1 MGFSL
6 GEGIVVAVL
15 DTGVDASHTDL
26 QGQLV
31 PGWNMYDNNS
41 NTADVYGHGTQVA
54 GVIAAK
60 SNNGMGVTSIAWNAK
75 VMPVRISGLD
85 GWASTSTIAS
95 GLNWAADHGARV
107 ANISYAVSG
116 SSTVKSAAGYMRNK
130 GGVVCSSAGNS
141 GSELSTAPAANII
154 TVSATTSG
162 DALASWSSYG
172 SVVDVT
178 APGAGIWT
186 TKNGGGYGAVSGTSF
201 SSPATAAT
209 VALIMARN
217 PALTPT
223 QVEDILM
230 STSVDLGTPGED
242 NYFGHGRIDAAAAVA
257 AAGSG
262 GGGPAPDTTDPVITI
277 SNPTG
282 GTVSGNVNVSF
293 NASDN
298 NSVARVELLVNGT
311 NVGTDNSAPFL
322 IAWNSSNHD
331 NGSVQLLAYA
341 YDAANNRGTSQSVT
355 VTVDNPV
362 EQIDTTAPTV
372 SILSPTEGSTVSRTV
387 TINIAAEDNVDI
399 ALVKCY
405 VDGALKG
412 TTTASTLS
420 CSWNTRK
427 AASGTH
433 TLRAD
438 AEDTSGLTASTQ
450 LQVQVGSSSTGGGG
464 SGGGSKG
471 KGRKK

>member
-1 MGFSL
+1 
-6 GEGIVVAVL
+6 
-15 DTGVDASHTDL
+15 
-26 QGQLV
+26 
-31 PGWNMYDNNS
+31 
-41 NTADVYGHGTQVA
+41 
-54 GVIAAK
+54 
-60 SNNGMGVTSIAWNAK
+60 
-75 VMPVRISGLD
+75 
-85 GWASTSTIAS
+85 
-95 GLNWAADHGARV
+95 
-107 ANISYAVSG
+107 
-116 SSTVKSAAGYMRNK
+116 MRNR

-141 GSELSTAPAANII
+141 GNELSDAPAANII

-172 SVVDVT
+172 SVVDVA

-186 TKNGGGYGAVSGTSF
+186 TTKGGGYGAVSGTSF

-217 PALTPT
+217 TSLTPA

-242 NYFGHGRIDAAAAVA
+242 AYFGHGRIDAAAAVA

-262 GGGPAPDTTDPVITI
+262 GGGPTPDPGPAP
-277 SNPTG
+277 
-282 GTVSGNVNVSF
+282 
-293 NASDN
+293 
-298 NSVARVELLVNGT
+298 
-311 NVGTDNSAPFL
+311 AP
-322 IAWNSSNHD
+322 
-331 NGSVQLLAYA
+331 
-341 YDAANNRGTSQSVT
+341 
-355 VTVDNPV
+355 
-362 EQIDTTAPTV
+362 DTTAPTV
-372 SILSPTEGSTVSRTV
+372 SISSPKAGSTVSGTV
-387 TINIAAEDNVDI
+387 TINIVADDNVGI

-405 VDGALKG
+405 VDGGLKG
-412 TTTASTLS
+412 TTSASTLS

-450 LQVQVGSSSTGGGG
+450 IQVQVGSSSTGGGG
-464 SGGGSKG
+464 SGGGG

>member
-1 MGFSL
+1 MR
-6 GEGIVVAVL
+6 
-15 DTGVDASHTDL
+15 HTRIS

-31 PGWNMYDNNS
+31 PGWNMYDNNVD
-41 NTADVYGHGTQVA
+41 TADVYGHGTQVA
-54 GVIAAK
+54 GVIAAL
-60 SNNGMGVTSIAWNAK
+60 SNNGKGVTSIAWNAK
-75 VMPVRISGLD
+75 VMPVRISGTD

-116 SSTVKSAAGYMRNK
+116 SNTIKSAAALHAQQ

-154 TVSATTSG
+154 TVSATNSS
-162 DALASWSSYG
+162 DAVTGWSSYG
-172 SVVDVT
+172 SVVDVA

-186 TKNGGGYGAVSGTSF
+186 TKKGGGYGAVSGTSF

-217 PALTPT
+217 TSLTPA

-242 NYFGHGRIDAAAAVA
+242 DYFGHGRIDAAAAVA
-257 AAGSG
+257 AADSG
-262 GGGPAPDTTDPVITI
+262 GGGPAPEPEPDPT
-277 SNPTG
+277 P
-282 GTVSGNVNVSF
+282 
-293 NASDN
+293 
-298 NSVARVELLVNGT
+298 E
-311 NVGTDNSAPFL
+311 P
-322 IAWNSSNHD
+322 
-331 NGSVQLLAYA
+331 
-341 YDAANNRGTSQSVT
+341 
-355 VTVDNPV
+355 
-362 EQIDTTAPTV
+362 DTTAPTV
-372 SILSPTEGSTVSRTV
+372 SILSPSAGSTVSRTV
-387 TINIAAEDNVDI
+387 TINIAAQDNVAI

-427 AASGTH
+427 ASSGTH

-438 AEDTSGLTASTQ
+438 AEDTAGNTASTQ
-450 LQVQVGSSSTGGGG
+450 IQVQVGGSSTGGGG